1 MSVIRLHGREGE
13 LEAIAGALAAVAGGE
28 RRVIVLRG
36 EAGIGKTRLLET
48 VRDDAA
54 RRHFVVLEGRAT
66 ELESDLPLVPVI
78 EAVAP
83 RLHDLPPGALREL
96 GEERAARLAQV
107 LSEDPGAAGPDAEHA
122 AERWRLHRAIA
133 DLLPVLGAGRPTA
146 LLLDDIHWADPAT
159 LELLEHL
166 VRRPPRGAHLL
177 VIATRPGD
185 AAERVL
191 AARRATPAPSFLA
204 LDLAPLARPAADAL
218 LVDVPDPARR
228 ERLYRESGGN
238 PLLLQELSRPGGAE
252 AVPGGIVAAVRTEI
266 VGLTGD
272 SRALVEAAAIAGDPF
287 DVDIAGAMAGLD
299 ETARLLALDG
309 LTERAIVR
317 ATATPRAFTFRHPVI
332 RSAVYAS
339 LSPGARL
346 AGHRAAAGE
355 FDTAG
360 AAAPIVA
367 RHLAHAA
374 TPGDTVA
381 SATLRTAA
389 ALVRPQAP
397 STAADWLLA
406 AERASPDE
414 DGRHLAA
421 LAGALVESGRLGEAL
436 DVVDAAATARAGGD
450 DVVRLAVA
458 GAAVERLLGR
468 HAAARRRLERALD
481 ATAPGGPSAARLMAD
496 LALSAYQRGEQRE
509 MLEWARRAREI
520 PDAGNIVTA
529 ATAAMLATGHAYVG
543 EMDAAWDEVA
553 VVLAAVGD
561 ATDAELGPAAE
572 LLTSVPWG
580 LIALERLEDGLATAR
595 RVGDAAR
602 RAGNGVGA
610 VAMDIAAVLA
620 LGLLGRI
627 DEAAALADQ
636 TEQAARVT
644 GNDQAV
650 QWALWMRAWVLID
663 HGELDTALAAAQES
677 VALGERLDD
686 SALATIGRTVLGAA
700 LAAGG
705 DHARGRDLLAR
716 YDIDPGW
723 ICRWAPPLVE
733 ADLAL
738 GDHDAARAHAA
749 RAAENARRV
758 GLAGARA
765 TAGRAEALVA
775 VATGDPE
782 RATALALAAAEAAR
796 EAGCALDEARARLV
810 AGRGLGATDRAVAFA
825 ELQAAE
831 RGAIACGAPRLRDEV
846 HREMRSQGHR
856 VGRGGPRAPGAEGLD
871 ALSPREREIAEQV
884 ATGRTNRQIGE
895 ALYLSEKTVETHLS
909 RVFVKLGV
917 RSRAEV
923 AARVAAGTA
932 AGAEPR

>member
-1 MSVIRLHGREGE
+1 MSAIRVHGRESE

-28 RRVIVLRG
+28 RRVIVVRG

-66 ELESDLPLVPVI
+66 ELESDVPLVPVI
-78 EAVAP
+78 EALAP
-83 RLHDLPPGALREL
+83 RLGDLPPGALRAL
-96 GEERAARLAQV
+96 GEERAARLAHV
-107 LSEDPGAAGPDAEHA
+107 LSEDPGAAAPDPEHA
-122 AERWRLHRAIA
+122 AERWRLHRAIG
-133 DLLPVLGAGRPTA
+133 DLLPVLGAGRPAA

-191 AARRATPAPSFLA
+191 AARRATPTRSFLA

-238 PLLLQELSRPGGAE
+238 PLLLKELSRPGGAE

-287 DVDIAGAMAGLD
+287 DLDIAGAMASLD

-309 LTERAIVR
+309 LTEMTIVR
-317 ATATPRAFTFRHPVI
+317 AAATPRAFTFRHPVI

-346 AGHRAAAGE
+346 AGHRAAADE
-355 FDTAG
+355 FERAG

-374 TPGDTVA
+374 TPGDAVA
-381 SATLRTAA
+381 AVTLRRAA

-397 STAADWLLA
+397 GTAADWLLA

-421 LAGALVESGRLGEAL
+421 LAGALVESGRLGEAI
-436 DVVDAAATARAGGD
+436 DVVDTAAATRAAGD

-468 HAAARRRLERALD
+468 HAAARRRLERALEV
-481 ATAPGGPSAARLMAD
+481 TPGGAAAARLMAD
-496 LALSAYQRGEQRE
+496 LALSAYQRGEQLE

-520 PDAGNIVTA
+520 PDAGGIVTA

-543 EMDAAWDEVA
+543 EMDAAWDEVD
-553 VVLAAVGD
+553 VVLAVVRD
-561 ATDAELGPAAE
+561 ATDDELGPAAE

-580 LIALERLEDGLATAR
+580 LIALERLDDGLATGR

-602 RAGNGVGA
+602 RTGNGVGA

-627 DEAAALADQ
+627 DEAAVLADQ

-663 HGELDTALAAAQES
+663 HGELATALAAAKES
-677 VALGERLDD
+677 VTLGERLDD

-705 DHARGRDLLAR
+705 DHARGRELLAR

-738 GDHDAARAHAA
+738 GDIEAARAHAA
-749 RAAENARRV
+749 RAAENAERI

-765 TAGRAEALVA
+765 AAGRAEALVA
-775 VATGDPE
+775 VATGEPE

-796 EAGCALDEARARLV
+796 EAGCVLDEARARLV
-810 AGRGLGATDRAVAFA
+810 AGRGLGATDRAVALT
-825 ELQAAE
+825 ELRAAE

-871 ALSPREREIAEQV
+871 ALSPREREIADQV

-909 RVFVKLGV
+909 RVFAKLGV

-932 AGAEPR
+932 AGGEPR